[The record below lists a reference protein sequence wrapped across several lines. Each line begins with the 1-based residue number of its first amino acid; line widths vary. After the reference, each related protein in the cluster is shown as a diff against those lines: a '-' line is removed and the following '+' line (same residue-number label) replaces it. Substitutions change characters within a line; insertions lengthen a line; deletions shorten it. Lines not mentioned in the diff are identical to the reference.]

1 MNQQLNKNII
11 FTLAYFSA
19 MHYPMTVFELW
30 RNLFQIDGGRDKFTF
45 LEVKNAIEDKKLAKK
60 VSQKDGM
67 VFLSGDEILVQ
78 GRSRA
83 HKLSITKL
91 RKLRFWAKVFS
102 LVPYVRGVF
111 LTGTL
116 SMKNAKQNSDWDI
129 LMVLA
134 KGRIWLGRLFL
145 GVVLQLIGK
154 RRHGKKVK
162 ERFCLNHYIT
172 ENGLIL
178 EEHNEFSANFISTS
192 MPILGGAIY
201 KKFLQMNEFWIQ
213 GIKPNYLKEEISEN
227 DVESLEHNG
236 LKQRIQK
243 FTEIILERTRIASLG
258 NNLAKKMMIKKIK
271 QNPKTYWKDADIRYG
286 ETALIFLPKPHRIT
300 MIDKVRKRLAIL
312 K

>member
-1 MNQQLNKNII
+1 MNRQLNKNII

-19 MHYPMTVFELW
+19 MNYPLTVFELW
-30 RNLFQIDGGRDKFTF
+30 RNLFQLDKGRNKFTF
-45 LEVKNAIEDKKLAKK
+45 FEVKNAVENDNLSKK
-60 VSQKDGM
+60 VFQKDGM
-67 VFLSGDEILVQ
+67 IFLSGDEILVQ
-78 GRSRA
+78 KRSSA

-91 RKLRFWAKVFS
+91 RKLKFWAKVFT

-116 SMKNAKQNSDWDI
+116 SMKNTKQDSDWDI

-145 GVVLQLIGK
+145 GGILQLIGK
-154 RRHGKKVK
+154 RRHGGKVK

-172 ENGLIL
+172 DNGLIL
-178 EEHNEFSANFISTS
+178 EEQNEFSANFVSTS

-227 DVESLEHNG
+227 DVESLENKG
-236 LKQRIQK
+236 IKQKIQK
-243 FTEIILERTRIASLG
+243 LIEIFLEKTGVAKIG
-258 NNLAKKMMIKKIK
+258 NDLAKKMMIKKIK
-271 QNPKTYWKDADIRYG
+271 QNPKTYWENADIRYD

-300 MIDKVRKRLAIL
+300 IIDKVRKRLAIL